1 MKNSKSDIKQE
12 IVDLYAEGSFLRN
25 YIGLVENRYSQE
37 EAEKLRNRKS
47 FKDPKNKNIV
57 LSSRYQKWYSKAVL
71 VIKQLLPDRYN
82 EFQKLYQSEKRDNK
96 PLTNSTYTISDY
108 LIGIKVQE
116 KWGEQRVDEPSVCL
130 GKFEQQLGI
139 LESCVEVIDSKL
151 YSIESVLQSEL
162 FEDELE
168 TAKVILKKGSLRV
181 SGALAGITLERHLK
195 KVCQSHSLKLS
206 KTNPT
211 ISDFNEELKRNEI
224 IDIPTWRLI
233 QRLGDIRNLSVHA
246 KEREP
251 TKDEVLDLILGCE
264 KLIAELF

>member
-1 MKNSKSDIKQE
+1 MKHSKSEIKNE
-12 IVDLYAEGSFLRN
+12 IIDLYAEGSFLRN
-25 YIGLVENRYSQE
+25 YIGMIENFFSQAE
-37 EAEKLRNRKS
+37 VEKLKNRKS
-47 FKDPKNKNIV
+47 FKDPKNKNII

-71 VIKQLLPDRYN
+71 VIKQILPDRN
-82 EFQKLYQSEKRDNK
+82 DEFRKLYQPEKRDNK

-108 LIGIKVQE
+108 LLDIKVQE
-116 KWGEQRVDEPSVCL
+116 KWGEQKVKESAACL
-130 GKFEQQLGI
+130 NKFEQQLGI

-195 KVCQSHSLKLS
+195 KVCQNHALRLAKA
-206 KTNPT
+206 NPT
-211 ISDFNEELKRNEI
+211 ISDFNEELKRNEM

-251 TKDEVLDLILGCE
+251 TKDEVLDLIIGCE